1 MTFCGRFAIGSAQ
14 PEGVQDLVGSSDFL
28 KVPNKLVCCCKN
40 HKNAD
45 QRPFRCSFAPARP
58 SETEQ
63 LLEITPDKERSKLM
77 QLINHQFADPS
88 LARRIYSRTAP
99 SFTSQAFTER
109 SQCPL
114 RSSVASVEFPRTRF
128 PRLTMRTRLELV
140 PEFMEPRDVTV

>member
-1 MTFCGRFAIGSAQ
+1 MSQSILPLPSPVDAGDLNRRFAADQSLKKMTFCGRFAIGSAQ

-28 KVPNKLVCCCKN
+28 KIV
-40 HKNAD
+40 D

-88 LARRIYSRTAP
+88 RAYSVLEGSTPERHHRLRHKRSRSGRNAHFGRASHQLSFLAPNSP
-99 SFTSQAFTER
+99 G
-109 SQCPL
+109 
-114 RSSVASVEFPRTRF
+114 
-128 PRLTMRTRLELV
+128 
-140 PEFMEPRDVTV
+140 